1 MDYSWLTNPVY
12 LGYLWEGFINTM
24 ILLVVSGFFGFL
36 LAVAVALAQVSGPK
50 PLAWLSRGFTTVI
63 RGTPLLLQLFFF
75 YDGVGRLLPHIPG
88 VEEMWFWNIVRDAF
102 FYGILAF
109 TVSVGAYAG
118 EVIRG
123 AMLSVPRGELEAA
136 RAFGMSRFK
145 ILYRI
150 WLPHAIQ
157 ICLPTL
163 TGEIILLLK
172 SVPLVSMIAVMDL
185 LKAANIVRDETF
197 LVYEPLL
204 LIAGIYIALTAV
216 LTLGMRQIER
226 RFPGV
231 RPATSTGDA
240 DTDAGPPPSSS
251 ASRP

>member
-1 MDYSWLTNPVY
+1 MDYAWLTNPVY
-12 LGYLWEGFINTM
+12 LEYLWEGFINTM
-24 ILLVVSGFFGFL
+24 ILLVVSGILGF
-36 LAVAVALAQVSGPK
+36 ALAIALALSQISGPR
-50 PLAWLSRGFTTVI
+50 PLAWLARGITTVV

-75 YDGVGRLLPHIPG
+75 YDGVGRLLPQIEG
-88 VEEMWFWNIVRDAF
+88 IREMWIWPILRDPF
-102 FYGILAF
+102 FYGILTF

-172 SVPLVSMIAVMDL
+172 SVPLVSTIAVMDL
-185 LKAANIVRDETF
+185 LQAANIVRDETF

-204 LIAGIYIALTAV
+204 LIAGIYIALTMV
-216 LTLGMRQIER
+216 LTLGMRAVER
-226 RFPGV
+226 NFPGV
-231 RPATSTGDA
+231 RPAGGTA
-240 DTDAGPPPSSS
+240 
-251 ASRP
+251 R

>member
-1 MDYSWLTNPVY
+1 MDYSWLTNDVY

-24 ILLVVSGFFGFL
+24 ILVALSGALGFV
-36 LAVAVALAQVSGPK
+36 LAVLVALAQITGPR
-50 PLAWLSRGFTTVI
+50 PLAWLARGYTTVI

-75 YDGVGRLLPHIPG
+75 YDGVGRLLPGIPG
-88 VEEMWFWNIVRDAF
+88 VQESMLWPILRDAF

-109 TVSVGAYAG
+109 TVSVGAYVG

-123 AMLSVPRGELEAA
+123 AMQSVPRGVLEAA
-136 RAFGMSRFK
+136 RAFGMSPFK

-150 WLPHAIQ
+150 WLPHAVQ

-163 TGEIILLLK
+163 TGEMILLLK
-172 SVPLVSMIAVMDL
+172 SVPLVSTIAVMDL

-204 LIAGIYIALTAV
+204 LIAGIYIALTLI
-216 LTLGMRQIER
+216 LTLVMRRVELG
-226 RFPGV
+226 FPGL
-231 RPATSTGDA
+231 RPATRDETGSTV
-240 DTDAGPPPSSS
+240 
-251 ASRP
+251 

>member
-1 MDYSWLTNPVY
+1 MDYAWLANDVY
-12 LGYLWEGFINTM
+12 VAYLWEGFINTM
-24 ILLVVSGFFGFL
+24 ILVAISGTLGFM
-36 LAVAVALAQVSGPK
+36 LAVGVALAQVSGPK
-50 PLAWLSRGFTTVI
+50 PLAWLARGYTTVI

-75 YDGVGRLLPHIPG
+75 YDGVGRLLPGIPG
-88 VEEMWFWNIVRDAF
+88 VQESMFWPILRDAF

-109 TVSVGAYAG
+109 TVSVGAYVG
-118 EVIRG
+118 EVLRG
-123 AMLSVPRGELEAA
+123 ALLSVPRGELEAA

-163 TGEIILLLK
+163 TGEMILLLK
-172 SVPLVSMIAVMDL
+172 SVPLVSTIAVMDL

-204 LIAGIYIALTAV
+204 LIAGIYIALTLV
-216 LTLGMRQIER
+216 LTLVMRRVER
-226 RFPGV
+226 GFPGV
-231 RPATSTGDA
+231 QPATNQQPELT
-240 DTDAGPPPSSS
+240 P
-251 ASRP
+251 

>member
-1 MDYSWLTNPVY
+1 MDYTWLTNPVY
-12 LGYLWEGFINTM
+12 LAYLWEGFINTM
-24 ILLVVSGFFGFL
+24 ILLAVSGVLGFV
-36 LAVAVALAQVSGPK
+36 LAITLALMQITGPR
-50 PLAWLSRGFTTVI
+50 PLAWLSRGITTVV

-75 YDGVGRLLPHIPG
+75 YDGVGRLLPQIPG
-88 VEEMWFWNIVRDAF
+88 VREMWIWPILRDPF

-109 TVSVGAYAG
+109 TISVGAYAG

-172 SVPLVSMIAVMDL
+172 SVPLVSTIAVMDL
-185 LKAANIVRDETF
+185 LQAANIVRDETF

-204 LIAGIYIALTAV
+204 LIAGIYIALTMV
-216 LTLGMRQIER
+216 LTLVMRRVER
-226 RFPGV
+226 GFPGV
-231 RPATSTGDA
+231 RPATQA
-240 DTDAGPPPSSS
+240 PAKEERE
-251 ASRP
+251 AA

>member
-1 MDYSWLTNPVY
+1 MDFSWLEKGVY
-12 LGYLWEGFINTM
+12 LSYLWEGFINTL
-24 ILLVVSGFFGFL
+24 LLVGISGTFGFL
-36 LAVAVALAQVSGPK
+36 LAVLVALAQVSGPR
-50 PLAWLSRGFTTVI
+50 PLAWLARGYTTVI

-75 YDGVGRLLPHIPG
+75 YDGVGRLLPGIPG
-88 VEEMWFWNIVRDAF
+88 VQESMFWPILRDAF

-109 TVSVGAYAG
+109 TVSVGAYVG
-118 EVIRG
+118 EVLRG

-163 TGEIILLLK
+163 TGEMILLLK
-172 SVPLVSMIAVMDL
+172 SVPLVSTIAVMDL

-204 LIAGIYIALTAV
+204 LIAGIYIALTLV
-216 LTLGMRQIER
+216 LTLVMRRVELG
-226 RFPGV
+226 FPGV
-231 RPATSTGDA
+231 RPATDA
-240 DTDAGPPPSSS
+240 RRATVP
-251 ASRP
+251 

>member
-1 MDYSWLTNPVY
+1 MDYSWLDNSVY

-24 ILLVVSGFFGFL
+24 ILVAVSGTLGFM
-36 LAVAVALAQVSGPK
+36 LAVVNALVQINGPR
-50 PLAWLSRGFTTVI
+50 PLAWLARAGSTVI

-75 YDGVGRLLPHIPG
+75 YDGVGRLLPDIPG
-88 VEEMWFWNIVRDAF
+88 IRESLMWPVLRDAF

-109 TVSVGAYAG
+109 TISVAAYVG

-163 TGEIILLLK
+163 TGETILLLK
-172 SVPLVSMIAVMDL
+172 SVPLVSTIAVMDL

-204 LIAGIYIALTAV
+204 LIAGIYIALTV
-216 LTLGMRQIER
+216 IFTIGMRRVELG
-226 RFPGV
+226 FPGV
-231 RPATSTGDA
+231 RPGT
-240 DTDAGPPPSSS
+240 
-251 ASRP
+251 

>member
-1 MDYSWLTNPVY
+1 MDYSWLTDPVY
-12 LGYLWEGFINTM
+12 LDYLWEGFVNTM
-24 ILLVVSGFFGFL
+24 ILLVVSGVLGFI
-36 LAVAVALAQVSGPK
+36 LAIALALAQITGPR
-50 PLAWLSRGFTTVI
+50 PLAWLCRGITTVI

-75 YDGVGRLLPHIPG
+75 YDGVGRLLPQIPG
-88 VEEMWFWNIVRDAF
+88 VREMWIWPILRDPF

-109 TVSVGAYAG
+109 TISVGAYAG

-150 WLPHAIQ
+150 WLPHAIR

-172 SVPLVSMIAVMDL
+172 SVPLVSTIAVMDL
-185 LKAANIVRDETF
+185 LQAANIVRDETF
-197 LVYEPLL
+197 LVYEPLM
-204 LIAGIYIALTAV
+204 LIAGIYIAMTMV
-216 LTLGMRQIER
+216 LTLVMRRVER
-226 RFPGV
+226 GFPGV
-231 RPATSTGDA
+231 RPATG
-240 DTDAGPPPSSS
+240 GG
-251 ASRP
+251 SRDGF

>member
-1 MDYSWLTNPVY
+1 MDYSWINNPVY

-24 ILLVVSGFFGFL
+24 FLVAIAGTFGFL
-36 LAVAVALAQVSGPK
+36 LAVLVALAQITGPR
-50 PLAWLSRGFTTVI
+50 PLAWLARGYTTVV

-75 YDGVGRLLPHIPG
+75 YDGVGRLLPGIPG
-88 VEEMWFWNIVRDAF
+88 VQESMFWPILRDAF

-109 TVSVGAYAG
+109 TVSVGAYVG
-118 EVIRG
+118 EVLRG
-123 AMLSVPRGELEAA
+123 ALLSVPRGELEAA

-163 TGEIILLLK
+163 TGEMILLLK
-172 SVPLVSMIAVMDL
+172 SVPLVSTIAVMDL

-204 LIAGIYIALTAV
+204 LIAGIYIALTLV
-216 LTLGMRQIER
+216 LTLVMRRVEHG
-226 RFPGV
+226 FPGV
-231 RPATSTGDA
+231 QPATDQKPELT
-240 DTDAGPPPSSS
+240 P
-251 ASRP
+251 